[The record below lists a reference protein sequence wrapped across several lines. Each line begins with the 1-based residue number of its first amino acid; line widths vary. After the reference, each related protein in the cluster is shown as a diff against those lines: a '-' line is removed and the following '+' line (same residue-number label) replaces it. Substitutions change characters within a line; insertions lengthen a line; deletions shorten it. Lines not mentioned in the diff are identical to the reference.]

1 MPRRVVLAPDRH
13 RCKDLRKVYSARHL
27 LWPYKLSVRGPRC
40 LLCLGCSSPA
50 TAPRR
55 TTHTHSNICVCL
67 CVSVC
72 VCRYAS
78 VYSQRVRSV
87 LPECSPRDNLCALCF
102 SCCRRVDSIAAVS
115 APHNAAA
122 AAATTTIAKAN
133 NSDNIKHK
141 TRNTKHVKRIAICA
155 TSWRMPRTHRCAA
168 CEEMREQVWGKGWH
182 WACDSGDAWVWHGNV

>member
-1 MPRRVVLAPDRH
+1 MPA
-13 RCKDLRKVYSARHL
+13 C
-27 LWPYKLSVRGPRC
+27 
-40 LLCLGCSSPA
+40 
-50 TAPRR
+50 
-55 TTHTHSNICVCL
+55 I
-67 CVSVC
+67 
-72 VCRYAS
+72 
-78 VYSQRVRSV
+78 RSV

-182 WACDSGDAWVWHGNV
+182 GACDSGFRRRLGVAWERLKPPAQCRQLAKLFDIVYVLGQIAAGLRWIPRYPTGFCRKAKGGKSSQ